1 MNPKTV
7 NITPTINWV
16 GETPR
21 FSSFVICTVK
31 SSNFF
36 FLNTSK
42 ESLNDVATTDLSG
55 LRFDKSGI
63 NTPSDRA

>member
-7 NITPTINWV
+7 NITPTSNWV

-21 FSSFVICTVK
+21 FSSLVICTVK
-31 SSNFF
+31 SSYFF

-55 LRFDKSGI
+55 PRFDKSGI
-63 NTPSDRA
+63 TTPSVAA